1 MRMALRPYSVENMDI
16 LSYRELLPKLPEN
29 NPIHNAYLRSRKK
42 DEFLKRGFFVYFGD
56 IISDQPFSID
66 LKTFYPQF
74 TDFYRRRVE
83 RDDNMDMP
91 FWYPVILGSLKAP
104 NILYY
109 GYTAGSIAADNLFAY
124 NAYGGINF
132 ANGCG
137 GDFTIR
143 EIMMSD
149 QTVWQIG
156 GRTRIHTWV
165 SQQDKSKIACADQT
179 ILHHFHFP
187 KKNRADVFDL
197 HSKEEIL
204 AHFSCE
210 EAVNRW
216 YGSWVASM
224 LPVEW
229 LVSENQ
235 DADISL
241 LKQPADSRKQPLL
254 QIPIPPFMP
263 DCG

>member
-1 MRMALRPYSVENMDI
+1 M
-16 LSYRELLPKLPEN
+16 
-29 NPIHNAYLRSRKK
+29 
-42 DEFLKRGFFVYFGD
+42 
-56 IISDQPFSID
+56 
-66 LKTFYPQF
+66 
-74 TDFYRRRVE
+74 
-83 RDDNMDMP
+83 
-91 FWYPVILGSLKAP
+91 ILGSLKAP

-132 ANGCG
+132 ANGCC

-241 LKQPADSRKQPLL
+241 LKQPADSRKKPLL

>member
-1 MRMALRPYSVENMDI
+1 MALRPYSVENMDI
-16 LSYRELLPKLPEN
+16 LFYRELLPKLPEN

-132 ANGCG
+132 ANGCC

-156 GRTRIHTWV
+156 GRTRHPHMGVATRQKQDSV
-165 SQQDKSKIACADQT
+165 CRPNHPAPFPFSQEKPCRC
-179 ILHHFHFP
+179 F
-187 KKNRADVFDL
+187 
-197 HSKEEIL
+197 
-204 AHFSCE
+204 
-210 EAVNRW
+210 
-216 YGSWVASM
+216 
-224 LPVEW
+224 
-229 LVSENQ
+229 
-235 DADISL
+235 
-241 LKQPADSRKQPLL
+241 
-254 QIPIPPFMP
+254 
-263 DCG
+263 

>member
-1 MRMALRPYSVENMDI
+1 MALRPYSVENMDI

-74 TDFYRRRVE
+74 TDFYRRR
-83 RDDNMDMP
+83 
-91 FWYPVILGSLKAP
+91 
-104 NILYY
+104 
-109 GYTAGSIAADNLFAY
+109 
-124 NAYGGINF
+124 
-132 ANGCG
+132 
-137 GDFTIR
+137 
-143 EIMMSD
+143 MSD

-241 LKQPADSRKQPLL
+241 LKQPTDSRKKPLF
-254 QIPIPPFMP
+254 QIPIPPFMS